1 MNAMTNLMRLP
12 TRMFA
17 GSQLKGLAGPIL
29 IILIL
34 SMMVLPLPP
43 FLLDLLFTFNIAMSV
58 MVLLVSMYTM
68 KALDFAAFPAVLL
81 FSTLLRLSLNVAS
94 TRVVLM
100 NGHTG
105 PDAAGKVIEAF
116 GHFLVGGN
124 FAVGVMVFIILVLI
138 NFMVITKGAGRIAEV
153 GARFMLDAMPG
164 KQMAIDADLNA
175 GLIGEDVARKRRT
188 EVAQEADFYGSMD
201 GASKFV
207 RGDAI
212 AGLLIMV
219 INIIGGLVVGMVQ
232 HGLDFSTAGK
242 TYTLLAIGDGLVAQI
257 PALVIS
263 TAAGVIV
270 SRVTTDEDVGSQLT
284 GQLFSN
290 PQVLFLT
297 AGIVGLLGMIP
308 GMPNLA
314 FLLIAGGLVWL
325 GRGLLLRKPKQEAA
339 QEAAAAQAANLAA
352 TSAETAEATWDDVAM
367 VDPLGMQVGYRLIP
381 LVDQSQQGELLGRI
395 KSIRKKIAQE
405 VGFLV
410 PVVHI
415 RDNLEIKPNTYVIS
429 LKDVEIGRGEAFP
442 NQWMAINPGQVTG
455 SLPGTPT
462 RDPAFGLSAVWIDAS
477 LRQQAQ
483 VYGYT
488 VVDACTVMATH
499 LNHLIQTHAAEL
511 LGRQEVQQLLDQ
523 IAKTAPKLTEDL
535 VPKVLSLSTLHK
547 VLQNLLDEEVPIRD
561 MRTIL
566 DVMAEH
572 APTVKDPTELTT
584 LTRLALGRAITQQL
598 FPGDTEMQ
606 VIGLDGSLDG
616 VLQQALS
623 NSSGIEPG
631 IADNL
636 LRQAQAAIVRQEQ
649 MGLAPVLVVQHALRV
664 LLSRFL
670 RRGLPQLKVLSH
682 AEIPDSRTIKIT
694 TAIGGRG

>member
-1 MNAMTNLMRLP
+1 
-12 TRMFA
+12 
-17 GSQLKGLAGPIL
+17 
-29 IILIL
+29 
-34 SMMVLPLPP
+34 
-43 FLLDLLFTFNIAMSV
+43 
-58 MVLLVSMYTM
+58 
-68 KALDFAAFPAVLL
+68 
-81 FSTLLRLSLNVAS
+81 
-94 TRVVLM
+94 
-100 NGHTG
+100 
-105 PDAAGKVIEAF
+105 
-116 GHFLVGGN
+116 
-124 FAVGVMVFIILVLI
+124 
-138 NFMVITKGAGRIAEV
+138 
-153 GARFMLDAMPG
+153 
-164 KQMAIDADLNA
+164 
-175 GLIGEDVARKRRT
+175 
-188 EVAQEADFYGSMD
+188 
-201 GASKFV
+201 
-207 RGDAI
+207 
-212 AGLLIMV
+212 
-219 INIIGGLVVGMVQ
+219 
-232 HGLDFSTAGK
+232 
-242 TYTLLAIGDGLVAQI
+242 
-257 PALVIS
+257 
-263 TAAGVIV
+263 
-270 SRVTTDEDVGSQLT
+270 
-284 GQLFSN
+284 
-290 PQVLFLT
+290 
-297 AGIVGLLGMIP
+297 
-308 GMPNLA
+308 MPNLA

-325 GRGLLLRKPKQEAA
+325 GRGLLQRKPKQQAA
-339 QEAAAAQAANLAA
+339 QEAAAAQAANIAA
-352 TSAETAEATWDDVAM
+352 SSAETAEATWDDVAM

-415 RDNLEIKPNTYVIS
+415 RDNLEIKPNTYVIT

-462 RDPAFGLSAVWIDAS
+462 RDPAFGLAATWIDAS

-566 DVMAEH
+566 DVMAEY

-616 VLQQALS
+616 VLQQALG

-636 LRQAQAAIVRQEQ
+636 LRQAQAAITRQEQ
-649 MGLAPVLVVQHALRV
+649 MGLAPVLVVQHSLRV

-670 RRGLPQLKVLSH
+670 RRSLPQLKVLSH
-682 AEIPDSRTIKIT
+682 AEIPDSRTIKVT